1 MSNEY
6 EFTFPLDYDN
16 PLSFVDVNV
25 MALAQ
30 VQDVYQLN
38 EILGAFLADDV
49 QMFVSDN
56 RDVLF
61 LLSHVWNDAIQ
72 RIVLDVDDMI
82 FPDGLLMIPPIF
94 EKLGWIGD
102 AEVWQ
107 KLHDKYSKQFAK
119 DECLPNALALLF
131 IEAMQGNMIEAAS
144 HFTENES
151 KLNDEDTVHAERY
164 LENLKY
170 FGWPALQKVS

>member
-1 MSNEY
+1 MSTENT
-6 EFTFPLDYDN
+6 FSFPLDYDN

-30 VQDVYQLN
+30 VENVFQLN

-49 QMFVSDN
+49 QTFVSEN
-56 RDVLF
+56 REVLF

-94 EKLGWIGD
+94 DKLGWLGEADIWD
-102 AEVWQ
+102 
-107 KLHDKYSKQFAK
+107 KLHEKYMQQFAE

-131 IEAMQGNMIEAAS
+131 IEAMQGNMAQAAN

-151 KLNDEDTVHAERY
+151 KLNDDDTVHAERY
-164 LENLKY
+164 LENLRY
-170 FGWPALQKVS
+170 FGWPSLQKVS